1 LIIEQLLINYLTKKM
16 TGFFLSFCSHL
27 PLKFNHYLGSF
38 IGQLL
43 YLLNTDAKKVTS
55 QNIAICFAELSKN
68 EQRSLV
74 KKSLIETG
82 KNLTESSLIW
92 NQSFS
97 ENAKHVRNINGE
109 NYLDSD
115 ENTILLVPHLGCWEI
130 TGRVIA
136 NNRAITFLFKP
147 LKKQKQNQ
155 YLYKRRNQGKLT
167 MASADQSGVLKL
179 QRALKQGELV
189 GMLPDQD
196 PGQEGGI
203 IAPFFNNPVNTM
215 TLLIKLAKKH
225 NARVVM
231 CWANRLK
238 KGRGFDLNFEPLDLT
253 SSGSDLFEQVT
264 LMNRAI
270 EELIR
275 RFPEQ
280 YMWSY
285 RRFKS
290 TQSYN

>member
-1 LIIEQLLINYLTKKM
+1 M
-16 TGFFLSFCSHL
+16 TDFFLSFCSHL
-27 PLKFNHYLGSF
+27 PLKINHYLGAF

-43 YLLNTDAKKVTS
+43 YLLNTDAKKITR
-55 QNIAICFAELSKN
+55 QNIAICFAELSQN

-97 ENAKHVRNINGE
+97 ENAKHVRNIHGE

-136 NNRAITFLFKP
+136 NTRAITFLFKP
-147 LKKQKQNQ
+147 LKKQQQNQ
-155 YLYKRRNQGKLT
+155 YLFERRNQGKLT

-196 PGQEGGI
+196 PGQENGI
-203 IAPFFNNPVNTM
+203 MAPFFNSPVNTM
-215 TLLIKLAKKH
+215 TLLVKLAKKH

-253 SSGSDLFEQVT
+253 SSSGDLLEQVT

-270 EELIR
+270 EDLIR
-275 RFPEQ
+275 RFPDQ

>member
-1 LIIEQLLINYLTKKM
+1 M
-16 TGFFLSFCSHL
+16 TGFFLSFCSYL
-27 PLKFNHYLGSF
+27 PLKINHYLGAF

-43 YLLNTDAKKVTS
+43 YLLNTDAKKVTK
-55 QNIAICFAELSKN
+55 QNIAICFSELSKN

-97 ENAKHVRNINGE
+97 ENAKHVRNIYGK
-109 NYLDSD
+109 NYLDTD
-115 ENTILLVPHLGCWEI
+115 ETTILLVPHLGCWEI

-136 NNRAITFLFKP
+136 NTRAITFLFKP
-147 LKKQKQNQ
+147 LKSQQQNQ
-155 YLYKRRNQGKLT
+155 YLFERRNQGNLT

-203 IAPFFNNPVNTM
+203 VAPFFNSPVNTM
-215 TLLIKLAKKH
+215 TLLVRLAKKH
-225 NARVVM
+225 NAQIVM

-238 KGRGFDLNFEPLDLT
+238 KGRGFDLNFEPLDLI
-253 SSGSDLFEQVT
+253 SSSDNLLDQVT
-264 LMNRAI
+264 LMNGAI
-270 EELIR
+270 EDLIR
-275 RFPEQ
+275 RFPDQ

>member
-1 LIIEQLLINYLTKKM
+1 M
-16 TGFFLSFCSHL
+16 TSFFLSFCSHL
-27 PLKFNHYLGSF
+27 PLKLNHYLGAL
-38 IGQLL
+38 IGYFLFL
-43 YLLNTDAKKVTS
+43 FNTDAKKVTL
-55 QNIAICFAELSKN
+55 QNIGICFSELSSN
-68 EQRSLV
+68 EQRSLA

-82 KNLTESSLIW
+82 KNLTESGLIW

-97 ENAKHVRNINGE
+97 ENTEYIRNIHGE
-109 NYLDSD
+109 NHLDTAKS
-115 ENTILLVPHLGCWEI
+115 TILLVPHLGCWEI

-147 LKKQKQNQ
+147 LKKQRQNK
-155 YLYKRRNQGKLT
+155 YLFERRNQGNLT
-167 MASADQSGVLKL
+167 MASSDQSGVIKL

-203 IAPFFNNPVNTM
+203 MAPFFNNPVNTM
-215 TLLIKLAKKH
+215 TLLVRLAKKH
-225 NARVVM
+225 NAQVVM
-231 CWANRLK
+231 CWANRLN
-238 KGRGFDLNFEPLDLT
+238 KGKGFDLNFEPVDLT
-253 SSGSDLFEQVT
+253 SGSDDLLDQVT
-264 LMNRAI
+264 LMNSAI
-270 EELIR
+270 EALIR

-290 TQSYN
+290 SQSYH

>member
-1 LIIEQLLINYLTKKM
+1 M
-16 TGFFLSFCSHL
+16 TSFFLSFCSHL
-27 PLKFNHYLGSF
+27 PLKQNHYLGAF
-38 IGQLL
+38 VGHLL
-43 YLLNTDAKKVTS
+43 YLLNTDAKKVTL
-55 QNIAICFAELSKN
+55 QNIAICFSELSNN
-68 EQRSLV
+68 EKRSLV
-74 KKSLIETG
+74 KKSLIEMG

-92 NQSFS
+92 NQSFT
-97 ENAKHVRNINGE
+97 ENAKHIRNIHGE
-109 NYLDSD
+109 NYLDTD

-147 LKKQKQNQ
+147 LKKQQQNQ
-155 YLYKRRNQGKLT
+155 YLFERRNHGNLT

-203 IAPFFNNPVNTM
+203 MAPFFNNPVNTM
-215 TLLIKLAKKH
+215 TLLVRLAKKH

-231 CWANRLK
+231 CWANRLQ
-238 KGRGFDLNFEPLDLT
+238 KGRGFDLNFEPIDLN
-253 SSGSDLFEQVT
+253 SSSDNLLEQVT

-270 EELIR
+270 EDLIR
-275 RFPEQ
+275 RYPDQ

>member
-1 LIIEQLLINYLTKKM
+1 M
-16 TGFFLSFCSHL
+16 TSFFLSFCSHL
-27 PLKFNHYLGSF
+27 PLKLNHYLGAF

-43 YLLNTDAKKVTS
+43 YLLNTDVKKVTR
-55 QNIAICFAELSKN
+55 QNIAICFSELSKN
-68 EQRSLV
+68 EQRSLI

-97 ENAKHVRNINGE
+97 ENAKHIRNIHGE
-109 NYLDSD
+109 NYLDTD

-136 NNRAITFLFKP
+136 NTRAITFLFKP
-147 LKKQKQNQ
+147 LKKQQQNQ
-155 YLYKRRNQGKLT
+155 YLFERRNQGNLT
-167 MASADQSGVLKL
+167 MANADQSGVLRL
-179 QRALKQGELV
+179 QRALKQGQLV

-196 PGQEGGI
+196 PGQEGSI
-203 IAPFFNNPVNTM
+203 IAPFFNLPVNTM
-215 TLLIKLAKKH
+215 TLLVRLAKKH

-253 SSGSDLFEQVT
+253 SSSDDLFEQVT

-270 EELIR
+270 EDLIR
-275 RFPEQ
+275 RFPDQ

>member
-1 LIIEQLLINYLTKKM
+1 M
-16 TGFFLSFCSHL
+16 TDFFLSFCSRL
-27 PLKFNHYLGSF
+27 PLKLNHYLGAF

-43 YLLNTDAKKVTS
+43 YLLNTDSKKVTR
-55 QNIAICFAELSKN
+55 QNITICFSELSKN
-68 EQRSLV
+68 EQRSLI
-74 KKSLIETG
+74 KKSLIEMG

-97 ENAKHVRNINGE
+97 ENAKHIRNIHGE
-109 NYLDSD
+109 NYLDTD

-136 NNRAITFLFKP
+136 NTRAITFLFKP
-147 LKKQKQNQ
+147 LKKQQQNQ
-155 YLYKRRNQGKLT
+155 YLFERRNQGNLT
-167 MASADQSGVLKL
+167 MASADQPGVLKL

-203 IAPFFNNPVNTM
+203 MAPFFNSPVNTM
-215 TLLIKLAKKH
+215 TLLVRLAKKY

-253 SSGSDLFEQVT
+253 SSSDDLFEQVT

-270 EELIR
+270 EDLIR
-275 RFPEQ
+275 RFPDQ

>member
-1 LIIEQLLINYLTKKM
+1 M
-16 TGFFLSFCSHL
+16 
-27 PLKFNHYLGSF
+27 
-38 IGQLL
+38 
-43 YLLNTDAKKVTS
+43 
-55 QNIAICFAELSKN
+55 
-68 EQRSLV
+68 
-74 KKSLIETG
+74 G

-92 NQSFS
+92 NQSFT
-97 ENAKHVRNINGE
+97 ENASHIRNIHGE
-109 NYLDSD
+109 NYLDTD

-136 NNRAITFLFKP
+136 NTRAITFLFKP
-147 LKKQKQNQ
+147 LKKQQQNQ
-155 YLYKRRNQGKLT
+155 YLFKRRNLGKLT
-167 MASADQSGVLKL
+167 MASANQSGVLKL

-203 IAPFFNNPVNTM
+203 MAPFFNNPVNTM
-215 TLLIKLAKKH
+215 TLLVRLAKKH

-238 KGRGFDLNFEPLDLT
+238 KSRGFDLNFEPLDLT
-253 SSGSDLFEQVT
+253 SSSDDLLDQVT

-270 EELIR
+270 EDLIR
-275 RFPEQ
+275 RFPDQ

>member
-1 LIIEQLLINYLTKKM
+1 M

-27 PLKFNHYLGSF
+27 PLKLNHFLGAF
-38 IGQLL
+38 IGYFL
-43 YLLNTDAKKVTS
+43 YLFNTDAKKVTL
-55 QNIAICFAELSKN
+55 QNIAICFSELSN
-68 EQRSLV
+68 DERHSLV

-82 KNLTESSLIW
+82 KNLTESSLVW
-92 NQSFS
+92 NQSFAK
-97 ENAKHVRNINGE
+97 NAKYIRNIHGASH
-109 NYLDSD
+109 LDTD
-115 ENTILLVPHLGCWEI
+115 EKTILLVPHLGCWEI

-136 NNRAITFLFKP
+136 NNRAVTFLFKP
-147 LKKQKQNQ
+147 LKEQQQNQ
-155 YLYKRRNQGKLT
+155 YLFKRRNQGNLT
-167 MASADQSGVLKL
+167 MASADKSGILKL
-179 QRALKQGELV
+179 QRALKQGELI

-203 IAPFFNNPVNTM
+203 IAPFFNHSVNTM
-215 TLLIKLAKKH
+215 TLLVRLAKKH

-238 KGRGFDLNFEPLDLT
+238 KGKGFDLNFEPLDLT
-253 SSGSDLFEQVT
+253 SSSDDLLEQVT

-270 EELIR
+270 ENLIK
-275 RFPEQ
+275 RFPDQ

>member
-1 LIIEQLLINYLTKKM
+1 M

-27 PLKFNHYLGSF
+27 PLKLNHYLGAF
-38 IGQLL
+38 IGYLL
-43 YLLNTDAKKVTS
+43 YLLNTDAKKVTL
-55 QNIAICFAELSKN
+55 QNITICFSELSKN

-97 ENAKHVRNINGE
+97 ENAKYIRNIHGE
-109 NYLDSD
+109 NYLDTD
-115 ENTILLVPHLGCWEI
+115 DNTILLVPHLGCWEI

-136 NNRAITFLFKP
+136 NTRAITFLFKP
-147 LKKQKQNQ
+147 LKKQQQNQ
-155 YLYKRRNQGKLT
+155 YLFERRNQGNLT
-167 MASADQSGVLKL
+167 MASADQSGILKL

-196 PGQEGGI
+196 PGKEGGI
-203 IAPFFNNPVNTM
+203 TAPFFNHPVNTM
-215 TLLIKLAKKH
+215 TLLVRLANKH
-225 NARVVM
+225 NARVVI

-238 KGRGFDLNFEPLDLT
+238 KGSGFDLNFEPLNLISSSDDL
-253 SSGSDLFEQVT
+253 LEQVT

-275 RFPEQ
+275 RFPDQ

>member
-1 LIIEQLLINYLTKKM
+1 
-16 TGFFLSFCSHL
+16 
-27 PLKFNHYLGSF
+27 LGAF

-43 YLLNTDAKKVTS
+43 YLLNTDAKKVTR
-55 QNIAICFAELSKN
+55 QNIAICFSELSNN

-92 NQSFS
+92 NQSFT
-97 ENAKHVRNINGE
+97 ENASHIRNIHGE
-109 NYLDSD
+109 NYLDTD
-115 ENTILLVPHLGCWEI
+115 ESTILLVPHLGCWEI

-136 NNRAITFLFKP
+136 NTRAITFLFKP
-147 LKKQKQNQ
+147 LKKQQQNQ
-155 YLYKRRNQGKLT
+155 YLFKRRNLGNLT
-167 MASADQSGVLKL
+167 MASANQSGVLKL

-203 IAPFFNNPVNTM
+203 MAPFFNNPVNTM
-215 TLLIKLAKKH
+215 TLLVRLAKKH

-238 KGRGFDLNFEPLDLT
+238 KSRGFDLNFEPLDLT
-253 SSGSDLFEQVT
+253 SSGDDLLEQVT
-264 LMNRAI
+264 LMNAAI
-270 EELIR
+270 EDLIR
-275 RFPEQ
+275 RFPDQ

-290 TQSYN
+290 TQSYK

>member
-1 LIIEQLLINYLTKKM
+1 M
-16 TGFFLSFCSHL
+16 
-27 PLKFNHYLGSF
+27 PLKLNHYLGAF
-38 IGQLL
+38 IG
-43 YLLNTDAKKVTS
+43 YLLFLFNTNAKKVTL
-55 QNIAICFAELSKN
+55 QNITICFSELSNN

-92 NQSFS
+92 NQSF
-97 ENAKHVRNINGE
+97 AKNTEYIRNFHGE
-109 NYLDSD
+109 NNLNTDK
-115 ENTILLVPHLGCWEI
+115 NTILLVPHLGCWEI

-147 LKKQKQNQ
+147 LKKQQQNK
-155 YLYKRRNQGKLT
+155 YLFERRNQGNLT
-167 MASADQSGVLKL
+167 MASADQSGIIKL

-203 IAPFFNNPVNTM
+203 MAPFFNNPVNTM
-215 TLLIKLAKKH
+215 TLLVRLAKKH
-225 NARVVM
+225 NAQVVM

-238 KGRGFDLNFEPLDLT
+238 NGKGFDLNFEPIDLT
-253 SSGSDLFEQVT
+253 SDSDDLLDQVT

-270 EELIR
+270 EDLIR
-275 RFPEQ
+275 RFPDQ

-290 TQSYN
+290 TQSYH

>member
-1 LIIEQLLINYLTKKM
+1 M
-16 TGFFLSFCSHL
+16 TDFFLSFCSHL
-27 PLKFNHYLGSF
+27 PLRINHYLGVF

-43 YLLNTDAKKVTS
+43 YLLNTDAKKVTR
-55 QNIAICFAELSKN
+55 QNIAICFAELSIN

-97 ENAKHVRNINGE
+97 ENARHIRNIHGE
-109 NYLDSD
+109 NYLDTD

-147 LKKQKQNQ
+147 LKEQQQNQ
-155 YLYKRRNQGKLT
+155 YLFERRNQGNLT

-179 QRALKQGELV
+179 QRALKHGELV

-203 IAPFFNNPVNTM
+203 TAPFFNNPVNTM
-215 TLLIKLAKKH
+215 TLLVKLAKKH
-225 NARVVM
+225 NARVLM
-231 CWANRLK
+231 CWGNRLK
-238 KGRGFDLNFEPLDLT
+238 KGRGFELNFEPLDLT
-253 SSGSDLFEQVT
+253 SRNDDLLEQVT

-270 EELIR
+270 EDVIK
-275 RFPEQ
+275 RFPDQ

>member
-1 LIIEQLLINYLTKKM
+1 M
-16 TGFFLSFCSHL
+16 PGFFLSFCSRL
-27 PLKFNHYLGSF
+27 PLKLNHYLGAF
-38 IGQLL
+38 IGLLL
-43 YLLNTDAKKVTS
+43 YMLNTDAKKVTR
-55 QNIAICFAELSKN
+55 QNISICFSELSNK
-68 EQRSLV
+68 EQRLLV
-74 KKSLIETG
+74 KKSLMETG

-92 NQSFS
+92 NQTFT
-97 ENAKHVRNINGE
+97 ENAKHIRNIHGE
-109 NYLDSD
+109 NYLDTG
-115 ENTILLVPHLGCWEI
+115 ENIILLVPHLGCWEI

-136 NNRAITFLFKP
+136 NTRAITFLFKP
-147 LKKQKQNQ
+147 LKKQQQNQ
-155 YLYKRRNQGKLT
+155 YLFERRNQGNLT
-167 MASADQSGVLKL
+167 MASADQSGVIKL

-203 IAPFFNNPVNTM
+203 MAPFFNNSVNTM
-215 TLLIKLAKKH
+215 TLLVRLAKKH

-238 KGRGFDLNFEPLDLT
+238 NGRGFDLNFEPLDLT
-253 SSGSDLFEQVT
+253 SGNDDLLEQVT

-270 EELIR
+270 EDLIR
-275 RFPEQ
+275 RFPNQ

>member
-1 LIIEQLLINYLTKKM
+1 M

-27 PLKFNHYLGSF
+27 PLKLNHCLGAF
-38 IGQLL
+38 LGQLL
-43 YLLNTDAKKVTS
+43 YLLNTDAKKITLH
-55 QNIAICFAELSKN
+55 NISICFSELSNN

-97 ENAKHVRNINGE
+97 ENTKLIRNIHGK
-109 NYLDSD
+109 NYLDTD

-136 NNRAITFLFKP
+136 NTRAITFLFKP
-147 LKKQKQNQ
+147 LKKQQQNQ
-155 YLYKRRNQGKLT
+155 YLFERRNQGNLT

-203 IAPFFNNPVNTM
+203 IAPFFKNPVNTM
-215 TLLIKLAKKH
+215 TLLPRLAKKH

-253 SSGSDLFEQVT
+253 SSSDDLLEQVT

-270 EELIR
+270 EDLIR
-275 RFPEQ
+275 RYPDQ

-290 TQSYN
+290 TQSYK

>member
-1 LIIEQLLINYLTKKM
+1 M

-27 PLKFNHYLGSF
+27 PLKLNHYLGTL

-43 YLLNTDAKKVTS
+43 DLFNSDIKKVTK
-55 QNIAICFAELSKN
+55 QNIAICFSELSKN

-97 ENAKHVRNINGE
+97 ENANYVRNIHGE
-109 NYLDSD
+109 NYLDTN

-136 NNRAITFLFKP
+136 NTRAITFLFKP
-147 LKKQKQNQ
+147 LKKQQQNK
-155 YLYKRRNQGKLT
+155 YLFERRNQGNLT
-167 MASADQSGVLKL
+167 MATADQSGVLKL
-179 QRALKQGELV
+179 QRALKQGELI

-196 PGQEGGI
+196 PGQEGGLM
-203 IAPFFNNPVNTM
+203 APFFNTPVNTM
-215 TLLIKLAKKH
+215 TLLVRLAKKH
-225 NARVVM
+225 NAQVVM
-231 CWANRLK
+231 CWANRLT
-238 KGRGFDLNFEPLDLT
+238 KGRGFELNFERLDLI
-253 SSGSDLFEQVT
+253 SSSDDLLDQVT

-270 EELIR
+270 EDLIR
-275 RFPEQ
+275 RFPDQ